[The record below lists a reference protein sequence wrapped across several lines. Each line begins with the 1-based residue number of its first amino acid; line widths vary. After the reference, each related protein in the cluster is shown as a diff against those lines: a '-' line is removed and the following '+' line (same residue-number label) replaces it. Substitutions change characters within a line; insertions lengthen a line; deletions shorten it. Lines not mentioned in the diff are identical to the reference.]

1 MNYVKSIFSKAIRF
15 TAFLLLV
22 SGFAYSDDK
31 LLDYQDVFNIE
42 YAANPIFTKDGK
54 RLIYERRSMDIQSD
68 RLKTNIW
75 FVDLKSGDHR
85 PLISDNYRHYAPSI
99 SPDGRKLAYLSNKD
113 GSTQLYIRWLS
124 TGEDVKVTQVEY
136 APNGITWSPDSQSL
150 AFSMF
155 TPVTSTVLF
164 KDMPK
169 KPKEAEWA
177 GQAKVIDTTLYRSD
191 GRGFNQA
198 GFTQIFLIDAIGGSA
213 RQLTIGNFNHGG
225 KLSFSKD
232 GKSIYFSAERH
243 PDAALRPMQSDIHK
257 IKVSSGEITKVTEV
271 EGPETNPLISPDGKH
286 IAFLWVN
293 DRKLSFQVN
302 QLMLSSLGTTGDAVD
317 SSMVSLTPDLDRT
330 IQNIQWSEN
339 SKGLY
344 FSYLDKGETKLA
356 FVNLKGDVKH
366 YDISLGGQAIGR
378 PYTSGDF
385 AVNKS
390 GDIAFTKNNP
400 LRPADI
406 WLLDGKKQTQLTRL
420 NEDAFAHK
428 LMAETEA
435 INVTSSI
442 DQLDIP
448 AWVALPPNFDPS
460 KKYPFI
466 LEIHGGPHAA
476 YGDTF
481 SMEVQL
487 MAAKGYVVAWSNPR
501 GSSSYGEDFA
511 NKIHH
516 NYPSNDYQDLMDVVD
531 AVLAEGYIDTDNL
544 FITGGSGG
552 GVLTA
557 WSIGKTDRFAAAV
570 VAKPV
575 INWMSF
581 ALTAD
586 AYPYFSQYWMPDM
599 PWNINEHLWKHSP
612 LSLVGNVKTP
622 TMLLTGEADY
632 RTPMSET
639 EQYYQALRLQKIDSA
654 MVRIPGA
661 SHGIAARPSHLIQK
675 VGNILAWFEKYK
687 QL

>member
-1 MNYVKSIFSKAIRF
+1 MKITIITLKTFAL
-15 TAFLLLV
+15 APLFLLASLT
-22 SGFAYSDDK
+22 ANALDNTK
-31 LLDYQDVFNIE
+31 NQILDYQDVFNIE
-42 YAANPIFTKDGK
+42 YAANPIFTHDGK

-68 RLKTNIW
+68 RLNTNIW
-75 FVDLKSGDHR
+75 FVDLKTGDNK
-85 PLISDNYRHYAPSI
+85 PLISDGDRHYAPVL

-113 GSTQLYIRWLS
+113 GSTQLYIRWLQS
-124 TGEDVKVTQVEY
+124 GEDVKVTQLEY
-136 APNGITWSPDSQSL
+136 SPNSITWSPDSKSL

-155 TPVTSTVLF
+155 TPSASTVLF
-164 KDMPK
+164 KDMPA
-169 KPKEAEWA
+169 KPKNAEWA

-198 GFTQIFLIDAIGGSA
+198 GFSQLYVIDAIGGTP
-213 RQLTIGNFNHGG
+213 RQITQGDFNHSGR
-225 KLSFSKD
+225 LSYSKD
-232 GKSIYFSAERH
+232 ASAILFSADRH
-243 PDAALRPMQSDIHK
+243 PDAALRPLQSDIFS
-257 IKVSSGEITKVTEV
+257 VSVDTGAVEKVTSI
-271 EGPETNPLISPDGKH
+271 EGPESNPMLSPDGKH

-302 QLMLSSLGTTGDAVD
+302 QLMVKTVD
-317 SSMVSLTPDLDRT
+317 NSDSNQATSLTPTLDRT
-330 IQNIQWSEN
+330 IQDVQWAHN

-344 FSYLDKGETKLA
+344 FSYIDEGETKLA
-356 FVNLKGDVKH
+356 YVSIKGKLKE
-366 YDISLGGQAIGR
+366 YDLSLGGQAIGR

-385 AVNKS
+385 TINKS
-390 GDIAFTKNNP
+390 GDIAFTKNDP
-400 LRPADI
+400 QRPADI
-406 WLLDGKKQTQLTRL
+406 WLLDGKKQSQLTRL

-428 LMAETEA
+428 VLAQTQA
-435 INVTSSI
+435 IGVSSSI
-442 DQLDIP
+442 DKLNIP
-448 AWVALPPNFDPS
+448 AWIALPPNFDPT

-487 MAAKGYVVAWSNPR
+487 MAAKGYVVAWANPR
-501 GSSSYGEDFA
+501 GSSSYGEDFG
-511 NKIHH
+511 NEIHH

-531 AVLAEGYIDTDNL
+531 AVIAKGYIDTNNL

-675 VGNILAWFEKYK
+675 IGNIVAWFEKYK
-687 QL
+687 K

>member
-177 GQAKVIDTTLYRSD
+177 GQAKVIDTTLYRRD
-191 GRGFNQA
+191 GRGFNEA

-213 RQLTIGNFNHGG
+213 RQLTSGNFNHGG